1 MNIMTVAGNRTCDHP
16 SHKLLQGPAFVR
28 IGNMH
33 FSNGSSCNGC
43 CMLHHIRSIIK
54 LEIRNFRFNFTLSNN
69 MKSSSR
75 VCYIAN
81 SCQAEYRS
89 KVQASQASSQ
99 PCAAGA
105 HFVVLLARFVLV
117 VIVWLI
123 AFLIPRL
130 IGYLIGLLVGRL
142 IVVVSMAM
150 SMHFIP
156 PTIAMA
162 RSAPAITLVPSSTL
176 HQGQGG

>member
-1 MNIMTVAGNRTCDHP
+1 MVAGNRTCDHP

-43 CMLHHIRSIIK
+43 CMLLHIRSIIK
-54 LEIRNFRFNFTLSNN
+54 LEIRNFRFGFTLSNN

-75 VCYIAN
+75 VGYIADP
-81 SCQAEYRS
+81 CQAECCS
-89 KVQASQASSQ
+89 KVQASQPHVAG
-99 PCAAGA
+99 AAGA
-105 HFVVLLARFVLV
+105 HSVVLLARFVLI

-123 AFLIPRL
+123 AFLIPRF
-130 IGYLIGLLVGRL
+130 IGDLIGLL
-142 IVVVSMAM
+142 IVVMSMAM
-150 SMHFIP
+150 LMHFIP

-162 RSAPAITLVPSSTL
+162 RSAPAITL
-176 HQGQGG
+176 